1 MSGASWIIWITSG
14 TAYLALIVLVVV
26 CVLAISIVHNR
37 LEEMLFVEKQRQR
50 NFERTAMLGRG
61 GINSQTAGTDSS
73 WAENFR
79 ILLEEANKL
88 NATVY
93 DLTYKQLYGDKD
105 ARDNRKRWADRFH
118 ANSDTTNIMII
129 GMCAC
134 PIALCAARLLATATA
149 RSQNKL
155 TFIDLFASVTILDVF
170 LGMLTGL
177 LATFVMKSGSNILSK
192 TSLSTVD
199 VSNPYGVAFVA
210 GIAGLFMDKFY
221 SWLEPLLTTGK

>member
-1 MSGASWIIWITSG
+1 MSDAIWTIWITSG
-14 TAYLALIVLVVV
+14 AAYIALILLLGV

-50 NFERTAMLGRG
+50 NFERTAILGRG
-61 GINSQTAGTDSS
+61 AVNPQIAGTDSR
-73 WAENFR
+73 WAEDFR
-79 ILLEEANKL
+79 MLGEEANKL
-88 NATVY
+88 NETVY
-93 DLTYKQLYGDKD
+93 SLTYKQLYGDKK
-105 ARDNRKRWADRFH
+105 ARDDRKRWADRFH
-118 ANSDTTNIMII
+118 ANSDTTNVMII

-134 PIALCAARLLATATA
+134 PIALAAARLLATATA
-149 RSQNKL
+149 RGHKPTL
-155 TFIDLFASVTILDVF
+155 LELFSSVTILDVF

-192 TSLSTVD
+192 TSIATVD

-210 GIAGLFMDKFY
+210 AIAGLFMDRFY